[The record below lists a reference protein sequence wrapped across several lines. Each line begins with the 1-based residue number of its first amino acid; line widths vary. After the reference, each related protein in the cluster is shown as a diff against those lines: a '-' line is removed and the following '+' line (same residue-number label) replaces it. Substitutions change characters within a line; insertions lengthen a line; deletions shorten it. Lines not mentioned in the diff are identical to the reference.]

1 MEDDEEYQDDNVD
14 EGQEVD
20 IEDDGDNQ
28 GEDMEIE
35 ENDDEAHNEDQD
47 YNNGEYGSDDE
58 GEIVITED
66 VARQI
71 LFQHERML
79 AGDTRQQPIY
89 DERGR

>member
-1 MEDDEEYQDDNVD
+1 
-14 EGQEVD
+14 
-20 IEDDGDNQ
+20 
-28 GEDMEIE
+28 MEIE

-71 LFQHERML
+71 LF
-79 AGDTRQQPIY
+79 
-89 DERGR
+89 

>member
-58 GEIVITED
+58 GEKVITDD

-71 LFQHERML
+71 LF
-79 AGDTRQQPIY
+79 
-89 DERGR
+89 